1 MEFEINLNKKKP
13 KKRYDIELTCTNL
26 YTIIYLKYLIKK
38 YKNVYIFNDI
48 DYFLNWSNNN
58 KILYCHKNLLKKF
71 NKRINDYNERF
82 IIINLR
88 IENLNNYEK
97 HANVLIYDK
106 KRKEMERFEPYGY
119 LENIDN
125 TNLDKII
132 KKIFKKEIK
141 KYYKPLDFCPFNSF
155 QKLEILEK
163 RKEGDLCGFCNIWVL
178 WYIELRISNPN
189 ISRKKIVKFAIKKIG
204 KNFKNFIRDYANFV
218 YEVNN
223 KL

>member
-1 MEFEINLNKKKP
+1 
-13 KKRYDIELTCTNL
+13 
-26 YTIIYLKYLIKK
+26 
-38 YKNVYIFNDI
+38 
-48 DYFLNWSNNN
+48 
-58 KILYCHKNLLKKF
+58 
-71 NKRINDYNERF
+71 
-82 IIINLR
+82 
-88 IENLNNYEK
+88 
-97 HANVLIYDK
+97 
-106 KRKEMERFEPYGY
+106 MERFEPYGY